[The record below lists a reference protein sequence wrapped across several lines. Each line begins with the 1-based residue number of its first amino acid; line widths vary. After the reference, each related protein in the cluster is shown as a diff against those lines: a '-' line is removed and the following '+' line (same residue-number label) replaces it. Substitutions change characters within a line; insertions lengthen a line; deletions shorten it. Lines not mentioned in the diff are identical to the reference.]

1 MISSFMGLETA
12 KRAMSTAQ
20 SALYTTGQNVAN
32 ANTPGY
38 SRQRVNL
45 SQSTSFPAVGMN
57 NPMIPGQI
65 GTGVQADSVQRIR
78 ESFLDAQYR
87 GQNHKIGYYGSM
99 SESLGKIEGIMDE
112 TGSSGLQGVL
122 SKFWNSLQDLTS
134 NTDNSGARE
143 VAAASGQTVADTLN
157 YYYSSLTS
165 VQSDIKDQI
174 NVTAEQINTL
184 IGNIEKL
191 NKEIS
196 TIEPHGYLPN
206 DLYDQRD
213 LLVDELS
220 GLINIKVT
228 KVQPDNYG
236 IAKDIAEGLY
246 NIEVV
251 ANDGKS
257 YSPPINLV
265 GANKTGMLGTT
276 KVEVKYENGKDP
288 AMVTGVKFGNQEL
301 SEYKFSG
308 QLAGLIESHGYISKT
323 TAADGTTVVKTETK
337 GIYPDMLKNL
347 NNMTEAFANEFNK
360 IHAAGFALGGTT
372 ASGKNFFTFTAGNA
386 AKSIAVNQEILDNPS
401 LIAAGEKSGASGDN
415 LNAKA
420 LAALKSLDFSKYD
433 YYKDKALPEGLT
445 GNLDSFY
452 AGVIGKLGVVSQGAQ
467 KDLSNSITLSESVEK
482 NRQSVS
488 AVSLDEEMTDM
499 IKFQHAYNAAAR
511 NITMVDEML
520 DKIIN
525 GLGTGGR

>member
-12 KRAMSTAQ
+12 KRAMSTTQ

-38 SRQRVNL
+38 TRQRVNF
-45 SQSTSFPAVGMN
+45 SQTNSFPAMGMN
-57 NPMIPGQI
+57 SPMIPGQI
-65 GTGVQADSVQRIR
+65 GTGVQTDSIQRIR
-78 ESFLDAQYR
+78 ESFLDDQYR

-99 SESLGKIEGIMDE
+99 SESLDKIEGIMDE
-112 TGSSGLQGVL
+112 SGSSGLQGVL

-165 VQSDIKDQI
+165 VQTDSKNQM
-174 NVTAEQINTL
+174 NVTTEQINTL
-184 IGNIEKL
+184 VGNIEKL

-196 TIEPHGYLPN
+196 SIEPHGYLPN

-236 IAKDIAEGLY
+236 MAKNIAEGLY

-265 GANKTGMLGTT
+265 GADKTGMLGTT
-276 KVEVKYENGKDP
+276 KVEVNYESDKDP
-288 AMVTGVKFGNQEL
+288 AMVTGVKFGNQEI
-301 SEYKFSG
+301 SEYNFSG
-308 QLAGLIESHGYISKT
+308 KLAGLIESHGYT
-323 TAADGTTVVKTETK
+323 NEVNGVQ

-360 IHAAGFALGGTT
+360 IHAAGYALGGTT
-372 ASGKNFFTFTAGNA
+372 VSGEAFFTFTPGDA
-386 AKSIAVNQEILDNPS
+386 AKTIAVNPVILKNPS
-401 LIAAGEKSGASGDN
+401 LIAAGKNGGTSGDN

-420 LAALKSLDFSKYD
+420 LADLKSLDFSKYE
-433 YYKDKALPEGLT
+433 YYKADGKTLPEGLT
-445 GNLDSFY
+445 GSLDSFY
-452 AGVIGKLGVVSQGAQ
+452 AGVIGKLGVTSQGAQ
-467 KDLSNSITLSESVEK
+467 KDLGSAITLAESAEK

-499 IKFQHAYNAAAR
+499 IKFQQSYNAAAR
-511 NITMVDEML
+511 MITMVDEML

-525 GLGTGGR
+525 GMGTGGR

>member
-45 SQSTSFPAVGMN
+45 SQTTSFPAVGMN

-112 TGSSGLQGVL
+112 SGSSGLQGVL

-157 YYYSSLTS
+157 YYHSSLTS

-184 IGNIEKL
+184 VGNIEKL

-276 KVEVKYENGKDP
+276 KAEVKYEKGKDP

-308 QLAGLIESHGYISKT
+308 KLAGLIESHGYISQVGGV
-323 TAADGTTVVKTETK
+323 DTVQ

-347 NNMTEAFANEFNK
+347 NNMTEAFATEFNK
-360 IHAAGFALGGTT
+360 IHSEGYGLGKTEK
-372 ASGKNFFTFTAGNA
+372 SNLDFFKFDTGNA
-386 AKSIAVNQEILDNPS
+386 AKTLVVNPEILKNPS

-415 LNAKA
+415 SNAKL
-420 LAALKSLDFSKYD
+420 LAELKSVDFSE
-433 YYKDKALPEGLT
+433 YKFYKIAGNILPEGLT